1 MSFLIETLGESGA
14 QIHFPGARHSHEM
27 SACRQLN
34 EMSGGRQL
42 HKMSPRQLQE
52 VDVSTI
58 ASKDS
63 NSGFNRGKTSY
74 WTNKMLFHVKPS
86 SKNVVSRETDFVRT
100 GRVHSNTR
108 LVRTVIAHSNG
119 ATLL

>member
-1 MSFLIETLGESGA
+1 
-14 QIHFPGARHSHEM
+14 
-27 SACRQLN
+27 
-34 EMSGGRQL
+34 
-42 HKMSPRQLQE
+42 
-52 VDVSTI
+52 VSTI

-86 SKNVVSRETDFVRT
+86 SKNSVSRETEFVRT

-119 ATLL
+119 AAFFSSRNKKGGSLAAF